1 MKLTTT
7 NDVVSS
13 ALAMVAGAVIKKST
27 VPIMAG
33 VKIAVE
39 GDVAILETFNY
50 SGERRRV
57 AFTID
62 SNSVDGMCVVNHEQ
76 FSAIIA
82 KLPGNV
88 TLSLKGNDLIIRGGE
103 FTGKVSA
110 YPIGDWHFTGAAAEM
125 IDGYTLEL
133 PDPDVLAKVGMAA
146 STDESRPTLTHI
158 MLRVDFPTPEK
169 ITDFILAAT
178 DGYRLTTYT
187 NGNVGM
193 GVVNMLI
200 PRVAA
205 NGISKLASV
214 FKSPAVLHINHE
226 HEKCVVEFAGAKEP
240 LLWAKL
246 DFSLGT
252 DRFPNYEAIV
262 PADNTATLTMLCS
275 PLPLLAAVDRAVTF
289 KGDIDRV
296 ILTLSQSSIQ
306 VARSVDTGGTD
317 EIVPLMTDPSGA
329 FSTDANIAV
338 KMGFSGKYLMEGLG
352 IFPALVTLRVTQPT
366 RPMKMTDGGWIHVL
380 MPMMIS

>member
-103 FTGKVSA
+103 HIKAGADVLTGSA
-110 YPIGDWHFTGAAAEM
+110 QQVVGAIGVAAENKGYWFGTQSDQSSLAPDFVVANQVYDLTGVVKDMLALRQEGTLGGKAYALTLADGLNVVFNDQVTVADDVKAAAQAA
-125 IDGYTLEL
+125 IDGI
-133 PDPDVLAKVGMAA
+133 K
-146 STDESRPTLTHI
+146 
-158 MLRVDFPTPEK
+158 
-169 ITDFILAAT
+169 
-178 DGYRLTTYT
+178 
-187 NGNVGM
+187 
-193 GVVNMLI
+193 
-200 PRVAA
+200 
-205 NGISKLASV
+205 
-214 FKSPAVLHINHE
+214 
-226 HEKCVVEFAGAKEP
+226 AG
-240 LLWAKL
+240 
-246 DFSLGT
+246 
-252 DRFPNYEAIV
+252 AIV
-262 PADNTATLTMLCS
+262 P
-275 PLPLLAAVDRAVTF
+275 LP
-289 KGDIDRV
+289 
-296 ILTLSQSSIQ
+296 
-306 VARSVDTGGTD
+306 
-317 EIVPLMTDPSGA
+317 
-329 FSTDANIAV
+329 
-338 KMGFSGKYLMEGLG
+338 
-352 IFPALVTLRVTQPT
+352 
-366 RPMKMTDGGWIHVL
+366 
-380 MPMMIS
+380 